1 MMWEREEPCHPRGR
15 EESQAEY
22 HRTRYVGEESI
33 LDLDPTAPA
42 ARDNVHELEINHPL
56 ITFQISALQNCEKD
70 KMVVL
75 SPHSLN

>member
-1 MMWEREEPCHPRGR
+1 MRKVKPSTAGPD
-15 EESQAEY
+15 
-22 HRTRYVGEESI
+22 VGEEPI

-56 ITFQISALQNCEKD
+56 ITFQICALQNCKKD

>member
-1 MMWEREEPCHPRGR
+1 MRKVKPSTAGPDASEEP
-15 EESQAEY
+15 
-22 HRTRYVGEESI
+22 I

-56 ITFQISALQNCEKD
+56 ITFEICALQNCKKD